1 VNRSTQSQVRRR
13 LSAITVA
20 VALTAPFLAST
31 ASTASTASAAVAK
44 AGARCTKVGQKSGT
58 LVCSKKASRL
68 VWAKAATVTVPGTT
82 KAGSPTTVA
91 KAATAASVVGIE
103 GEWKATS
110 ASVVGYRVKEVLNGQ
125 STEGVGRTN
134 AVSGK
139 LTIAATKATAVDLT
153 VDVTKFES
161 DNSNR
166 DRQVQGR
173 ILETAKFPTA
183 KLVLA
188 TPIEFGKVP
197 NDKEV
202 LNVKAKVTLTI
213 KGLSKDV
220 EVDLKTRRNGPTI
233 EIDGSITL
241 VWADWGVP
249 NPSLAPFVETE
260 DKGLLEFLIV
270 FGR

>member
-1 VNRSTQSQVRRR
+1 MNRSTKSQVRRN
-13 LSAITVA
+13 LWVVTLA
-20 VALTAPFLAST
+20 VALTAPFVAT
-31 ASTASTASAAVAK
+31 AANAAAAK
-44 AGARCTKVGQKSGT
+44 VGGRCTKVGQKSGA

-82 KAGSPTTVA
+82 KAGSPTTAA
-91 KAATAASVVGIE
+91 KASAPVAAITGIE

-134 AVSGK
+134 AVAGK
-139 LTIAATKATAVDLT
+139 LTIVATQATAVDLT

-213 KGLSKDV
+213 KGVSKDV
-220 EVDLKTRRNGPTI
+220 GVDLKTRRNGPTI

-241 VWADWGVP
+241 VWADWGVA